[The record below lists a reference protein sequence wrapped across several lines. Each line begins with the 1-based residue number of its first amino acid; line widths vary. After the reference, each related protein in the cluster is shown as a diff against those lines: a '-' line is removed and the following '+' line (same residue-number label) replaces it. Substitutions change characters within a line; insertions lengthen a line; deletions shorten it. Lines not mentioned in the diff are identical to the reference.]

1 MVYIKATV
9 TDMKNT
15 FDGLISGLDIT
26 KENTLETETISV
38 KLPKLK
44 IKEKTVR
51 KAEQNT
57 QELGTTAQ
65 GLTIYNRSTRRKMG
79 RKEQRHI

>member
-26 KENTLETETISV
+26 RENTSETETISV
-38 KLPKLK
+38 ETSQTEDQRENSKKS
-44 IKEKTVR
+44 R
-51 KAEQNT
+51 AEYPRT
-57 QELGTTAQ
+57 G
-65 GLTIYNRSTRRKMG
+65 
-79 RKEQRHI
+79 EQQHKV

>member
-26 KENTLETETISV
+26 KENSETETISV
-38 KLPKLK
+38 
-44 IKEKTVR
+44 ETS
-51 KAEQNT
+51 QT
-57 QELGTTAQ
+57 
-65 GLTIYNRSTRRKMG
+65 
-79 RKEQRHI
+79 

>member
-26 KENTLETETISV
+26 RENTSEIETISV
-38 KLPKLK
+38 ETSQTEDQRENSKKS
-44 IKEKTVR
+44 R
-51 KAEQNT
+51 AEYPRT
-57 QELGTTAQ
+57 G
-65 GLTIYNRSTRRKMG
+65 
-79 RKEQRHI
+79 EQQHKV

>member
-26 KENTLETETISV
+26 KENTSETETISV
-38 KLPKLK
+38 ETSQTEDQRENSKKS
-44 IKEKTVR
+44 R
-51 KAEQNT
+51 AEYPRTGGQ
-57 QELGTTAQ
+57 QH
-65 GLTIYNRSTRRKMG
+65 KV
-79 RKEQRHI
+79 

>member
-26 KENTLETETISV
+26 RENTSETETISV
-38 KLPKLK
+38 ETSQTEDQ
-44 IKEKTVR
+44 KENSKKSR
-51 KAEQNT
+51 AEYPRT
-57 QELGTTAQ
+57 G
-65 GLTIYNRSTRRKMG
+65 
-79 RKEQRHI
+79 EQQHKV

>member
-26 KENTLETETISV
+26 RENTSETETISV
-38 KLPKLK
+38 ETSQTEDQRENSKKSRAEYPRTG
-44 IKEKTVR
+44 EQQHTV
-51 KAEQNT
+51 
-57 QELGTTAQ
+57 
-65 GLTIYNRSTRRKMG
+65 
-79 RKEQRHI
+79 

>member
-26 KENTLETETISV
+26 RENTSETETISV
-38 KLPKLK
+38 ETSQTEAPK
-44 IKEKTVR
+44 R
-51 KAEQNT
+51 KKNENHRT
-57 QELGTTAQ
+57 EHPR
-65 GLTIYNRSTRRKMG
+65 IV
-79 RKEQRHI
+79 

>member
-26 KENTLETETISV
+26 KENTSETETISV
-38 KLPKLK
+38 
-44 IKEKTVR
+44 ETS
-51 KAEQNT
+51 QT
-57 QELGTTAQ
+57 
-65 GLTIYNRSTRRKMG
+65 
-79 RKEQRHI
+79 